1 MARNTRK
8 NLRKKSKKQIKRN
21 KKTLRR
27 RTRRGGLGFRLLSS
41 SVPTD
46 DNVTSACSII
56 AQPTTSSDNFDQD
69 ISDLIDRING
79 VDNQKLKRYIK
90 FTIRGQAQGFYSQL
104 FTSLRGKTRKDG
116 GLGVERIMNDT
127 KIPNLWSEVYQ
138 YTDLVSDKFN
148 DNIFK
153 NKDKNKDSNPWDGIS
168 SADQDKIKQFIKTRF
183 QAICANK
190 PRSYFIKHGLIEN
203 MDDPRVFN
211 AIRGALS
218 NLSSFKVDWNE
229 GADTTGS
236 INRDD
241 TEGIEPGIM
250 GDGTAGHVKD
260 DVTKGHTLG

>member
-1 MARNTRK
+1 MSFFYVALLYMARNTRK

-27 RTRRGGLGFRLLSS
+27 RTRGGGLRIGGLSS
-41 SVPTD
+41 PDPTVD
-46 DNVTSACSII
+46 DVTSACSII

-69 ISDLIDRING
+69 ISELIDSING

-104 FTSLRGKTRKDG
+104 FTSLNSKQHKDG
-116 GLGVERIMNDT
+116 ITGVKRIENDT
-127 KIPNLWSEVYQ
+127 NFPNLWVGVSQ
-138 YTDLVSDKFN
+138 YTDLVSVKFN

-168 SADQDKIKQFIKTRF
+168 SADQNRIKVRIGTRF

-190 PRSYFIKHGLIEN
+190 PRSYFIKDGLIKN
-203 MDDPRVFN
+203 MDDQRVLN

-218 NLSSFKVDWNE
+218 NLNSFKVVWNE
-229 GADTTGS
+229 GADTTWS
-236 INRDD
+236 INHDS
-241 TEGIEPGIM
+241 
-250 GDGTAGHVKD
+250 TAGYAND
-260 DVTKGHTLG
+260 DIAAKYEKLG